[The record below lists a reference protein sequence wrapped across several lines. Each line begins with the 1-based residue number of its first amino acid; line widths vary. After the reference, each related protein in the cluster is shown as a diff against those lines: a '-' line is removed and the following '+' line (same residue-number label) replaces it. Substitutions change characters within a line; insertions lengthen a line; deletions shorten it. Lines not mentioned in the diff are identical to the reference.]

1 MAQPAEPHQDAGRP
15 QGKSQQSIIRNVH
28 ASEAEQTKKHSHG
41 QLTPFRSMG
50 GESQVDV
57 GKISMSLDR
66 GISDEEDARVVVRYD
81 PKKSNE
87 ALAHLVG
94 GNLLRQESF
103 KRGSGSADCSV
114 ILDELRKSRFDR
126 RCGHEL
132 LQQQDP
138 APF

>member
-1 MAQPAEPHQDAGRP
+1 
-15 QGKSQQSIIRNVH
+15 
-28 ASEAEQTKKHSHG
+28 
-41 QLTPFRSMG
+41 MG

-66 GISDEEDARVVVRYD
+66 GISDEEDAQVVVRYD
-81 PKKSNE
+81 PKKSND

-94 GNLLRQESF
+94 GNLLRQESS
-103 KRGSGSADCSV
+103 KRGNGSADCSV

-126 RCGHEL
+126 PCGHEL